1 MGDLTPYADLASHH
15 MCKSLYSSTYE
26 KSCIEQEYCTSSHL
40 DTVAA
45 TSAEDLVVHE
55 LGASL
60 CRILQVHDTCIHSC
74 LCSTASNHLTACSQ
88 KVIKS
93 LPLEADMQKCTS
105 DPPVIPSSGWLQSHH
120 LAIDGVEESINTV
133 DDKNLSEA
141 GTLASSNLVPIPVK
155 LISCLKGARALRGK
169 SPNTSFRVKWAPEV
183 YDPPVTSSSR
193 IVKSHNQRSKA
204 KRKECH
210 KHKSDK
216 GKSARRISSE
226 PKHANRGS
234 KYNAI
239 DPRIIR
245 LRSLNDKSVPLNF
258 RPQNVDVL
266 GFTATGQDSKCGNSF
281 YMELLASMRVPVAEA
296 L

>member
-15 MCKSLYSSTYE
+15 MCKSLYSGTYE
-26 KSCIEQEYCTSSHL
+26 KSCIEQEYYTSSHL

-55 LGASL
+55 LGAGL
-60 CRILQVHDTCIHSC
+60 CRILQVHDTCMHSC
-74 LCSTASNHLTACSQ
+74 LCSTASNHLTSCCQ
-88 KVIKS
+88 KDIKS
-93 LPLEADMQKCTS
+93 LSFEADMQKCTS
-105 DPPVIPSSGWLQSHH
+105 NSPVIPSSGWLQSHH
-120 LAIDGVEESINTV
+120 LAIDGVEESINIV
-133 DDKNLSEA
+133 DVKNLSQT
-141 GTLASSNLVPIPVK
+141 GILSSSNSVAIPVK
-155 LISCLKGARALRGK
+155 LISCLKGARALHGK

-183 YDPPVTSSSR
+183 YDPPVTSASR
-193 IVKSHNQRSKA
+193 TVKSHNQRSKA

-226 PKHANRGS
+226 LKHANRRS

-258 RPQNVDVL
+258 RPQNINGLD
-266 GFTATGQDSKCGNSF
+266 FTATGQDSKCGNSF
-281 YMELLASMRVPVAEA
+281 YMEFLASMHTPVAEA
-296 L
+296 S